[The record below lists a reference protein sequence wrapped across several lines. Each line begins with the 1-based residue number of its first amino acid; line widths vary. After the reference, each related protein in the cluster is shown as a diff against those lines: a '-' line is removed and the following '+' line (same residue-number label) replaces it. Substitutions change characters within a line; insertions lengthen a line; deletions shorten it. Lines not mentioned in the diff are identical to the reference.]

1 MVTAQTATGWRMEVD
16 RGPAW
21 MFVKLHPVEEDIFDE
36 RSLAEQIWGLL
47 EQSFTYRLVLELE
60 DIALLQSYLLAQLV
74 LLAKRINS
82 HGGMLRLSGLSP
94 VNREVIHVCRLDDC
108 LPACEDRGEAVMGRR
123 AVRPR

>member
-16 RGPAW
+16 RGPDW
-21 MFVKLHPVEEDIFDE
+21 MFLRLHPAEEDIFDE

-94 VNREVIHVCRLDDC
+94 VNREVIHTCRLDDC
-108 LPACEDRGEAVMGRR
+108 LPAYEDRGEAVMGRR
-123 AVRPR
+123 GVLPR